1 MVEITHQISQ
11 FHHQT
16 SKKDQAVSSNSRRKT
31 IMDHHHHSKAEIQEI
46 GAHQVKHAMMTAP
59 AAMAAIKGETAAAAA
74 VVVAA
79 VVDTEAA
86 HVR

>member
-16 SKKDQAVSSNSRRKT
+16 SKKDRAVSSNSRRKT
-31 IMDHHHHSKAEIQEI
+31 IMDLHHSKAEIQEI

-59 AAMAAIKGETAAAAA
+59 AAMAAIKGETTAEAA

-79 VVDTEAA
+79 AVVDMEAA